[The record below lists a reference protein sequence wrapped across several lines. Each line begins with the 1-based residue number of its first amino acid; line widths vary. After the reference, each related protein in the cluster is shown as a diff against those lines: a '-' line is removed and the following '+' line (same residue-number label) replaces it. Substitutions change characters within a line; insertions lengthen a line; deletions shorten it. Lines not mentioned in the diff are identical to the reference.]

1 MEEILRAKS
10 FMLKTVGA
18 VLAGETPPQPPQDL
32 PFDLVCRLAS
42 RNTVQGFLYSAHPD
56 GGDFL
61 PADLY
66 QKLKKSY
73 QTAAFRDI
81 QQEEM
86 RAVLRQRF
94 QEAQIDFMFLK
105 GAHLKALY
113 PAPELRFMVDM
124 DTLVRTEDI
133 ARAKEILLSLGFQ
146 LKTDN
151 GKDIIF
157 LKPPFLTVELHRS
170 LFQEEN
176 AMYAYFADV
185 WTRAQKGENACE
197 YEMTGNDL
205 YVYTLAH
212 LAEHYLEAGSCF
224 RPLMDLYLLEAKRKD
239 ALDFDYIRAQ
249 FSALGIEKFAENIRR
264 LAKAMFAGAPYDDTL
279 TMMENYIVLGPPV
292 KDAAA
297 AAIAA
302 SSSSSRAA
310 RILKSAFPPYKNMV
324 QRYPVLKKIP
334 ILLPI
339 LWIWRLLSYAFTK
352 DERIRQKRERL
363 KNENRKSTDTL
374 QQIFEKS
381 GL

>member
-1 MEEILRAKS
+1 MEQILRAKS
-10 FMLKTVGA
+10 FMLQTVGA

-42 RNTVQGFLYSAHPD
+42 RNTVQGFLYYAYPT
-56 GGDFL
+56 GGEFL
-61 PADLY
+61 PADLH

-81 QQEEM
+81 KQEEM
-86 RAVLRQRF
+86 RAILRQKF

-185 WTRAQKGENACE
+185 WARARKGENACE
-197 YEMTGNDL
+197 YEMTDNDL

-239 ALDFDYIRAQ
+239 TLDFDYIRAQ

-302 SSSSSRAA
+302 SSSSSRIS
-310 RILKSAFPPYKNMV
+310 RLFCTAFPPYKNMV
-324 QRYPVLKKIP
+324 QRYPVLKKVP
-334 ILLPI
+334 ILLPF

-352 DERIRQKRERL
+352 DERIKQKRERL

>member
-1 MEEILRAKS
+1 MEQILRAKS
-10 FMLKTVGA
+10 CMLKTVGA

-42 RNTVQGFLYSAHPD
+42 RNTVQGFLYYAYPT

-81 QQEEM
+81 KQEEM
-86 RAVLRQRF
+86 RAVLRQKF
-94 QEAQIDFMFLK
+94 QEVQVDFMFLK

-185 WTRAQKGENACE
+185 WARAQKGENACE
-197 YEMTGNDL
+197 YEMTDNDL

-224 RPLMDLYLLEAKRKD
+224 RPLMDLYLLEAKRQD
-239 ALDFDYIRAQ
+239 TLDFDYIRAQ

-264 LAKAMFAGAPYDDTL
+264 LAKAMFAVAPYDDTL

-302 SSSSSRAA
+302 SSSSSRTS
-310 RILKSAFPPYKNMV
+310 RLFRTAFPPYKNMV
-324 QRYPVLKKIP
+324 QRYPVLKKAP
-334 ILLPI
+334 ILLPF
-339 LWIWRLLSYAFTK
+339 LWIWRLFSYAFTK
-352 DERIRQKRERL
+352 DERIKRKRERL

>member
-1 MEEILRAKS
+1 MRAKS

-185 WTRAQKGENACE
+185 WARAQKGENACE

-224 RPLMDLYLLEAKRKD
+224 RPLMDLYLLETKRKD
-239 ALDFDYIRAQ
+239 TLDFDYIRAQ

-310 RILKSAFPPYKNMV
+310 RMLKSAFPPYKNMV
-324 QRYPVLKKIP
+324 QRYPVLKKTP
-334 ILLPI
+334 ILLPF
-339 LWIWRLLSYAFTK
+339 LWIWRLLSYAFT
-352 DERIRQKRERL
+352 RRTR
-363 KNENRKSTDTL
+363 
-374 QQIFEKS
+374 S

>member
-1 MEEILRAKS
+1 MEQILRAKS
-10 FMLKTVGA
+10 CMLKTVGA

-42 RNTVQGFLYSAHPD
+42 RNTVQGFLYYAYPT

-81 QQEEM
+81 KQEEM
-86 RAVLRQRF
+86 RAILRQKF
-94 QEAQIDFMFLK
+94 QEVQIDFMFLK

-124 DTLVRTEDI
+124 DTLVRAEDI

-185 WTRAQKGENACE
+185 WARAKKGENACE
-197 YEMTGNDL
+197 YEMTDNDL

-239 ALDFDYIRAQ
+239 TLDFDYIRAQ

-302 SSSSSRAA
+302 SSSSSRTS
-310 RILKSAFPPYKNMV
+310 RLFRTAFPPYKNMV
-324 QRYPVLKKIP
+324 QRYPVLKKVP
-334 ILLPI
+334 ILLPF
-339 LWIWRLLSYAFTK
+339 LWIWRLFSYAFTK
-352 DERIRQKRERL
+352 DERIKRKRERL

>member
-1 MEEILRAKS
+1 MEQILRAKS
-10 FMLKTVGA
+10 CMLKTVGA

-42 RNTVQGFLYSAHPD
+42 RNTVQGFLYYAYPT

-81 QQEEM
+81 KQEEM
-86 RAVLRQRF
+86 RAILRQKF
-94 QEAQIDFMFLK
+94 QEVQIDFMFLK

-124 DTLVRTEDI
+124 DTLVRAEDI

-176 AMYAYFADV
+176 AMYAYFANV
-185 WTRAQKGENACE
+185 WARAKKGENACE
-197 YEMTGNDL
+197 YEMTDDDL

-239 ALDFDYIRAQ
+239 TLDFDYIRAQ

-302 SSSSSRAA
+302 SSSSSRTS
-310 RILKSAFPPYKNMV
+310 RLFRTAFPPYKNMV
-324 QRYPVLKKIP
+324 QRYPVLKKVP
-334 ILLPI
+334 ILLPF

-352 DERIRQKRERL
+352 DERIKRKRERL